1 MYVHIV
7 KHGSGEPDSSL
18 GGNMKIDVNMGYQY
32 VQRVLDAETNPVRQR
47 NLKVVIA
54 HMKAEARCDVQGVL
68 DTLVEKPEYKWHGD
82 PDNPLLNP
90 KGSQQ
95 AVADFYDMWIVQTGA
110 HQIEWDLSRVMVD
123 DHAVLT
129 EGMMKVAFPGKTLLT
144 LGIEVD
150 DPEAFYAAMGMT
162 TVVWPVDA
170 ATGLLV
176 GEEVWDCDKM
186 VGIADRKVDTSDITP
201 LAPEAFV

>member
-1 MYVHIV
+1 
-7 KHGSGEPDSSL
+7 
-18 GGNMKIDVNMGYQY
+18 MKIDVNMGYQY
-32 VQRVLDAETNPVRQR
+32 VQRVLDKETNPKRQR

-54 HMKAEARCDVQGVL
+54 HMKAEARCDVDGVL
-68 DTLVEKPEYKWHGD
+68 ATLVQKPEYKWHGD
-82 PDNPLLNP
+82 PLNPLLNP

-129 EGMMKVAFPGKTLLT
+129 EGMMKVAFPGKTLLS

-150 DPEAFYAAMGMT
+150 DPDAFYAAMGMT
-162 TVVWPVDA
+162 TVVWPVDD

-186 VGIADRKVDTSDITP
+186 VGIADRKVATSDITP
-201 LAPEAFV
+201 LAPEAFVI

>member
-1 MYVHIV
+1 
-7 KHGSGEPDSSL
+7 
-18 GGNMKIDVNMGYQY
+18 MKIDVNMGYQY

-54 HMKAEARCDVQGVL
+54 HMKAEARCDVAGVL
-68 DTLVEKPEYKWHGD
+68 ATLVEKPEYKWHGD

-129 EGMMKVAFPGKTLLT
+129 EGMMKVAFPGKTLLS

-186 VGIADRKVDTSDITP
+186 VGIADRKVSSSDITP
-201 LAPEAFV
+201 LAPEAFVLS